1 MSAQATVLVTG
12 AGRGIGRA
20 VALELASNSFD
31 LVLWS
36 RSEAPLLEVVAQART
51 FGVSVS
57 YAVLDVGDADAV
69 EAAAREVKGAL
80 AGMVLNA
87 GHGVWTSL
95 EVLAHEEWRHTLR
108 TNLDGVFHV
117 LRACMPILRRRS
129 GALLAAVLSDSALY
143 PFAQRGA
150 YAASKAGARAL
161 LEVARRELRA
171 SGSRVTLIYPSR
183 VDTGFQGAHRDAQP
197 GTRKGALDA
206 GDVGRIIAA
215 LYTWPQSVE
224 IRELHLSAMTSTFG
238 PFQEIM
244 EQT

>member
-1 MSAQATVLVTG
+1 MSAQGTVLVTG

-20 VALELASNSFD
+20 VALELARHGFD

-36 RSEAPLLEVVAQART
+36 RSEAPLLEAQAQARAL
-51 FGVSVS
+51 GVSVS
-57 YAVLDVGDADAV
+57 HAVLDVGDAEAV

-80 AGMVLNA
+80 AGVVLNA

-95 EVLAHEEWRHTLR
+95 EALAVEEWRHTLR
-108 TNLDGVFHV
+108 TNLDGAFHV
-117 LRACMPILRRRS
+117 LHACMPILRQRP

-150 YAASKAGARAL
+150 YAASKAGLRAL
-161 LEVARRELRA
+161 LEVARRELRT
-171 SGSRVTLIYPSR
+171 SGSRVSLIYPSR

-206 GDVGRIIAA
+206 GDVGRVIAA
-215 LYTWPQSVE
+215 LYTWPPSVE
-224 IRELHLSAMTSTFG
+224 IRELHLSAMTSPFG
-238 PFQEIM
+238 PFPEVM
-244 EQT
+244 E